1 MSSLTPIWFAN
12 WTAEMPFEC
21 VAIRCAV
28 QNQAVSGNL
37 VLCRMVPDVIDVW
50 RPQSRHSN
58 V

>member
-1 MSSLTPIWFAN
+1 
-12 WTAEMPFEC
+12 MPFEC